1 MFAYHGKNQGE
12 RMRLTPIG
20 VRNANSTF
28 RKPWSFVWDA
38 FVFKGQAITTS
49 ARHYQFFPRG
59 LHTMPRWHTHFCNFR
74 NTSAFPPIKLLT
86 SPMLVEKCLQISKQV
101 MKCGRKS
108 IHGLIVD
115 CLRMKI
121 IRGEMMKSQIHLKW
135 KYDCSAW
142 TNSTRFVH

>member
-1 MFAYHGKNQGE
+1 MMFAYHGKNQGE

-101 MKCGRKS
+101 MKMRPEINTGANSWLSADENNSRRNDEVPNS
-108 IHGLIVD
+108 FE
-115 CLRMKI
+115 MKI
-121 IRGEMMKSQIHLKW
+121 WLFCMDK
-135 KYDCSAW
+135 
-142 TNSTRFVH
+142 